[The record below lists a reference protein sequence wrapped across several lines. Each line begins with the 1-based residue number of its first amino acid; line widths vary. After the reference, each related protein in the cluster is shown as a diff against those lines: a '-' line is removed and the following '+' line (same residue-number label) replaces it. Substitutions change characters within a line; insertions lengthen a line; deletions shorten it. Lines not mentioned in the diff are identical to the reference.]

1 MEVKMT
7 NRIAMTLAL
16 FILLASAGLIVYTTA
31 KPNLASAQ
39 GNANMANNSIS
50 VSGTG
55 KVRAKPNLA
64 TASIGVE
71 TIYPTL
77 AEAVNQNNTK
87 MATVTAKAKSLGI
100 ADKDIQTIA
109 YNVYPLT
116 QQKDNVAPTITGYR
130 VNNQVNV
137 TIRKIE
143 DLGKILDAVVAAGA
157 NNVYGISFA
166 VDDPAAFQQQARAAA
181 VKDAQDKAGQL
192 AKAAGVTLGKPMSI
206 SEGVASPVPVFR
218 SAPAPAGMGGAEVS
232 IETGE
237 LEIAVTVQIQF
248 ATQ

>member
-1 MEVKMT
+1 M
-7 NRIAMTLAL
+7 
-16 FILLASAGLIVYTTA
+16 
-31 KPNLASAQ
+31 
-39 GNANMANNSIS
+39 
-50 VSGTG
+50 
-55 KVRAKPNLA
+55 
-64 TASIGVE
+64 
-71 TIYPTL
+71 
-77 AEAVNQNNTK
+77 
-87 MATVTAKAKSLGI
+87 
-100 ADKDIQTIA
+100 
-109 YNVYPLT
+109 T

-130 VNNQVNV
+130 VNNQVSV

-157 NNVYGISFA
+157 NNVYGINFG